1 MGKIMIWI
9 CAYREWALEIYDQ
22 VKNEIDCELI
32 ESKDKFNYARKKFSK
47 NDIIFFIGW
56 SWVIDDH
63 LIEKYTCI
71 CLHPSPLPKYRGG
84 SPIQHQ
90 IINGESVSAVTF
102 FKMTDKLDAGNI
114 LYQEYFS
121 LKGNLKDIFSRIISL
136 GTSGIFRILNSNV
149 NKQPQDELQATF
161 YKRRK
166 PEDSEIL
173 IEDFKNHTAKEI
185 YNKIRALQDPYPNA
199 YIKCKDKKL
208 FIQISQY
215 EK

>member
-1 MGKIMIWI
+1 MEIWI
-9 CAYREWALEIYDQ
+9 CAYREWALEIHNQ
-22 VKNEIDCELI
+22 VKEEIKCNLI
-32 ESKDKFNYARKKFSK
+32 TSKEQFNKIKFNK
-47 NDIIFFIGW
+47 NDIIFFLGW
-56 SWVIDDH
+56 SWIISDD
-63 LIEKYTCI
+63 IIQKYKCI

-90 IINGESVSAVTF
+90 IINGENLSAVTF
-102 FKMTDKLDAGNI
+102 FRMTDELDAGTI
-114 LYQEYFS
+114 LYSEYFS
-121 LKGNLKDIFSRIISL
+121 LKGNLKNIFSRIIPL
-136 GTSGIFRILNSNV
+136 GTSGIFHILTSNMEE
-149 NKQPQDELQATF
+149 QTQDESQATF

-173 IEDFKNHTAKEI
+173 IEDFKKHTAKEL

-208 FIQISQY
+208 FIQTSQY

>member
-1 MGKIMIWI
+1 MKVWI
-9 CAYREWALEIYDQ
+9 CAYREWALEIYNQ
-22 VKNEIDCELI
+22 VKEEVNCDLI
-32 ESKDKFNYARKKFSK
+32 TTKEQLNNSQFAK
-47 NDIIFFIGW
+47 NDIIFFLGW
-56 SWVIDDH
+56 SWIIPNNIIQKH
-63 LIEKYTCI
+63 KCI

-90 IINGESVSAVTF
+90 IIKGESLSAVTF
-102 FKMTDKLDAGNI
+102 FKMTDKLDEGPI

-121 LKGNLKDIFSRIISL
+121 LKGNLKDIFSRIIPL
-136 GTSGIFRILNSNV
+136 GTSGILRILTFNI
-149 NKQPQDELQATF
+149 KEELQDESQATF

-173 IEDFKNHTAKEI
+173 IEDFKKYTAKELH
-185 YNKIRALQDPYPNA
+185 NKIRALQDPYPNA

-208 FIQISQY
+208 FIQISQH

>member
-1 MGKIMIWI
+1 MVWI
-9 CAYREWALEIYDQ
+9 CAYREWALEIHNQ
-22 VKNEIDCELI
+22 IKNEIECNLI
-32 ESKDKFNYARKKFSK
+32 KSKEQFNKVTFNK
-47 NDIIFFIGW
+47 NDTIFFIGW
-56 SWVIDDH
+56 SWIIPNDIVQKH
-63 LIEKYTCI
+63 TCI

-84 SPIQHQ
+84 SPLQHQ
-90 IINGESVSAVTF
+90 IINGESLSAVTF

-121 LKGNLKDIFSRIISL
+121 LKGNLKDIFSRIIPL
-136 GTSGIFRILNSNV
+136 GTSGILRILTSNV
-149 NKQPQDELQATF
+149 KEQPQDESQATF

-173 IEDFKNHTAKEI
+173 VEDFKKYTAKKLHD
-185 YNKIRALQDPYPNA
+185 KIRALQDPYPNA

-208 FIQISQY
+208 FIQRSQY

>member
-1 MGKIMIWI
+1 MVWI

-22 VKNEIDCELI
+22 VKNEITCNLI
-32 ESKDKFNYARKKFSK
+32 TSKEQFNETKFNE
-47 NDIIFFIGW
+47 NDVIFFIGW
-56 SWVIDDH
+56 SWIISDNIIQTH
-63 LIEKYTCI
+63 TCI

-84 SPIQHQ
+84 SPLQHQ
-90 IINGESVSAVTF
+90 IINGESLSAVTF
-102 FKMTDKLDAGNI
+102 FKMTNKLDAGNI

-121 LKGNLKDIFSRIISL
+121 LKGNLKDIFSRIIPL

-149 NKQPQDELQATF
+149 KEQPQDESQATF

-173 IEDFKNHTAKEI
+173 IEDFKKHTAKKI
-185 YNKIRALQDPYPNA
+185 HDKIRALQDPYPNA